1 MVRFLTVSSLYHYIF
16 GLMKSIT
23 VPVTILLFL
32 LLNGCTLPNPSIAPE
47 QNLRSD
53 LELAEDYLAN
63 PRMSPVLFQFGTIN
77 EETKE
82 FSGFLVDRYGQ
93 IRSYSLSQA
102 PQEFTRYQQGSI
114 SKATLES
121 LLNVGTEIRESID
134 VEELAR
140 RVRAYHRGSDQ
151 ELDRGRDNSLAE
163 ETIAF
168 YAYAIESS
176 QSESGTGCS
185 GSSHSTSQQNDGTTV
200 LQIPLYVQG
209 QTNLT
214 NQSAYT
220 EEMVQWLTGFISDQ
234 QIK

>member
-1 MVRFLTVSSLYHYIF
+1 
-16 GLMKSIT
+16 MKNIT

-32 LLNGCTLPNPSIAPE
+32 ILNGCTLPNPSISPE

-63 PRMSPVLFQFGTIN
+63 PSMSPVLFHFATIN

-93 IRSYSLSQA
+93 IRNYSLSEA
-102 PQEFTRYQQGSI
+102 PQEFTRYQQRSI

-121 LLNVGTEIRESID
+121 LLNISKETRESID

-140 RVRAYHRGSDQ
+140 RVRAYHRNSDQ
-151 ELDRGRDNSLAE
+151 EVDRRRDNSQAE

-168 YAYAIESS
+168 YAYAIENS
-176 QSESGTGCS
+176 QTTSGTDCG
-185 GSSHSTSQQNDGTTV
+185 GSSHSSTQQNNRTTV
-200 LQIPLYVQG
+200 LQLPLYVQG

-214 NQSAYT
+214 NQSAYV